1 MTPRKPQPAKR
12 AKPPV
17 KQQEDTRHAI
27 LRAAVAEFSELGM
40 AGARTDSIARAA
52 GVNKAL
58 LHYYYGSKDALYS
71 AVLDEVLAGYLETHL
86 AVLRGEGTP
95 GERIL
100 RYFLAH
106 FNHLAAHGAFSR
118 LMEYEMMRARK
129 GHPSHIARLV
139 TNCLGPLNKAV
150 RETIAEGIRTGEFRR
165 IDPGQFALS
174 ITGANVFYFV
184 AVPVVAE
191 INGWDPRSPEML
203 ELRRTAVLD
212 LAAAALFADR
222 EQGLFLAQAVRE
234 ESKSSKAQRNPRGKR
249 Q

>member
-1 MTPRKPQPAKR
+1 MTPRKLQPAKPAVR
-12 AKPPV
+12 
-17 KQQEDTRHAI
+17 QQADTRHAI
-27 LRAAVAEFSELGM
+27 LRAAIAEFSELGM

-58 LHYYYGSKDALYS
+58 LHYYYGSKDALYG

-86 AVLRGEGTP
+86 AMLRGDGTP

-129 GHPSHIARLV
+129 GHASHISRLV
-139 TNCLGPLNKAV
+139 KNCLGPLNKAV
-150 RETIAEGIRTGEFRR
+150 RETIIKGVQTGEFRR

-191 INGWDPRSPEML
+191 INGWNPRSPEML
-203 ELRRTAVLD
+203 ELRRAALLD
-212 LAAAALFADR
+212 LAAAALFANR
-222 EQGLFLAQAVRE
+222 EEGLFLAKAVRA
-234 ESKSSKAQRNPRGKR
+234 ESKSSKTQRNPRGKR